1 VVEIGLLLDCMN
13 RRRMGRQPK
22 TFEERPIAIH
32 ILKISARRIYSNDN
46 DLLNNVTGYCMSH
59 SRVSGEAVT
68 LNIRCTVDS
77 VETVDDKAVRYQQRI
92 AKNFLVPM
100 SA

>member
-1 VVEIGLLLDCMN
+1 
-13 RRRMGRQPK
+13 
-22 TFEERPIAIH
+22 
-32 ILKISARRIYSNDN
+32 
-46 DLLNNVTGYCMSH
+46 MSH

-77 VETVDDKAVRYQQRI
+77 VETVDDKAVGYQQRI